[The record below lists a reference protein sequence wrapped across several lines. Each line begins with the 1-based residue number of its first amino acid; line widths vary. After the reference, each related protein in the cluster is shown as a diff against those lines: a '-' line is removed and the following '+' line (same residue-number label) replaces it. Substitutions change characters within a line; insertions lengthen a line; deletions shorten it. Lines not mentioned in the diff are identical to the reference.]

1 MNGAEPNIRPLS
13 GRSLLQRLIVAHLLL
28 LVVLAVTLRFE
39 APAWISMPLL
49 IAAIA
54 LTLVAAICAGRTAAD
69 TFAAMS
75 VRKRPKIPPR
85 DVGMLTLVAMGALT
99 WAVAR
104 WVYPQSWPTNVND
117 AVAAAYASLDEDT
130 IRAMSHMNYAE
141 LAGMQN
147 TLGATLRARFGLT
160 RHNTTLLHACDPDYR
175 SARSCSMLILS
186 RVWRQIRAQ
195 MPEQERAA
203 LEQIELSMER
213 VRLKSEKFND
223 IPLRELVDY
232 FNREIRAQ
240 NEPGSQFELVADA
253 AAAEQRLSVWWY
265 AMGTISLREALE
277 VLVEDG
283 QWELRKEPPRL
294 VIQRRATSEP
304 LATAARLRN
313 LIDDA

>member
-1 MNGAEPNIRPLS
+1 MNGVEPSTRPLS
-13 GRSLLQRLIVAHLLL
+13 GRSLLKRLVVVHLIL
-28 LVVLAVTLRFE
+28 LVVLAATLRFE
-39 APAWISMPLL
+39 APAWISIPLL
-49 IAAIA
+49 IAASA
-54 LTLVAAICAGRTAAD
+54 LALVAAVCAGRTATDA
-69 TFAAMS
+69 FLAMT

-85 DVGMLTLVAMGALT
+85 DVGALMLVALGALT

-117 AVAAAYASLDEDT
+117 AVAAAYTSLDQDT
-130 IRAMSHMNYAE
+130 VREMSYMNYSE

-147 TLGATLRARFGLT
+147 TLGATLRERFGLT

-186 RVWRQIRAQ
+186 RVWRQIRAE

-203 LEQIELSMER
+203 LEQIESSMER

-223 IPLRELVDY
+223 IPLRELVDF
-232 FNREIRAQ
+232 FNHAIRAQ
-240 NEPGSQFELVADA
+240 REPESQFELVADA
-253 AAAEQRLSVWWY
+253 AAAEQRISIWWY

-294 VIQRRATSEP
+294 VVQRRTKK
-304 LATAARLRN
+304 
-313 LIDDA
+313 